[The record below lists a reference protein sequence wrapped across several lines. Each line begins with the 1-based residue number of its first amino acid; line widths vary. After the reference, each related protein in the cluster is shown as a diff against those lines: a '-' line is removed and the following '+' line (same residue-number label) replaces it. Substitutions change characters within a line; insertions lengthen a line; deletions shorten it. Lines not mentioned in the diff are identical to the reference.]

1 MTAFY
6 RQQKGLSVK
15 NIRNDENS
23 SDAIAVIE
31 TSKTKST
38 KNSADMNSLIPFSQ
52 NHNSDTLSEFLNT
65 NDDDYEETY
74 PSFVN
79 TLIDL

>member
-15 NIRNDENS
+15 KIRNDENS

>member
-15 NIRNDENS
+15 KIRNDENS

-31 TSKTKST
+31 TSKTNST